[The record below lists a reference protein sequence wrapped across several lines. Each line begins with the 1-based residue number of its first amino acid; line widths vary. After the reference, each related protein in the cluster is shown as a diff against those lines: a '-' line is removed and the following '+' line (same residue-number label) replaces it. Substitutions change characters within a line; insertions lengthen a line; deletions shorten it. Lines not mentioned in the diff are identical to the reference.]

1 MEAYILRLIVCCL
14 FSLKFFEIDL
24 HIYIL
29 CENVS
34 NLISMKKRCLLNCCF
49 MCLPTIVR
57 FILGEPG
64 VPSGSSEPGLYTH
77 SKNLYQKERLIPEYS
92 SWDQNRF
99 RIIEFRSSPI
109 GQNYSL
115 GSKTSFT
122 NCLLFYF
129 IHSFRLRMIYTNK
142 FILRAFFSCILLQSN
157 TKIVLI

>member
-1 MEAYILRLIVCCL
+1 
-14 FSLKFFEIDL
+14 
-24 HIYIL
+24 
-29 CENVS
+29 
-34 NLISMKKRCLLNCCF
+34 MKKRCLLNCCF

-142 FILRAFFSCILLQSN
+142 FILRAFFPAFCYKVTWKLSWSSLLKCDFI
-157 TKIVLI
+157 TKMLL